1 MDVIIRQAGLLTT
14 VQDGGRYGYQQYG
27 VMVSGAMD
35 QKSMRLANL
44 LVGNEPD
51 EAVLEMTAL
60 GADLEFQTDCIVAAV
75 GADMQPVIGKMPVE
89 MGVAILVRKGETIR
103 FQAAKHG
110 CRTYLSFA
118 GCLDL
123 PEVMGS
129 RSTLLRAG
137 LGGYKGRKLRPGD
150 ELSLRAPVGSLPH
163 WEKRRIEPR
172 QMPEKLLTLRVVLGP
187 QDDRF
192 PAQAM
197 ETFLSSVYT
206 VKAESDRM
214 GYRLDGPKLAHVNGA
229 NIITDG
235 IAFGAIQVPNDGKPI
250 IMMADRQCTGGYTK
264 IASVITADLP
274 LLAQC
279 GAGAK
284 VQFQSICI
292 EQAQELLHAA
302 REGEQAFARQLQSED
317 PAATG
322 SIVARM
328 EYPYQIQ
335 VEQEGAG

>member
-118 GCLDL
+118 GVLICQ
-123 PEVMGS
+123 
-129 RSTLLRAG
+129 RSWEAG
-137 LGGYKGRKLRPGD
+137 QRFFVQDSADTKG
-150 ELSLRAPVGSLPH
+150 
-163 WEKRRIEPR
+163 
-172 QMPEKLLTLRVVLGP
+172 
-187 QDDRF
+187 
-192 PAQAM
+192 
-197 ETFLSSVYT
+197 
-206 VKAESDRM
+206 ES
-214 GYRLDGPKLAHVNGA
+214 
-229 NIITDG
+229 
-235 IAFGAIQVPNDGKPI
+235 
-250 IMMADRQCTGGYTK
+250 
-264 IASVITADLP
+264 
-274 LLAQC
+274 
-279 GAGAK
+279 
-284 VQFQSICI
+284 
-292 EQAQELLHAA
+292 
-302 REGEQAFARQLQSED
+302 FARAMSSAYVRRWEVF
-317 PAATG
+317 PIG
-322 SIVARM
+322 KS
-328 EYPYQIQ
+328 
-335 VEQEGAG
+335 GA